1 MRASAKRVARRVAF
15 WHAACN
21 SSPQEP
27 HGSELHPI
35 TAFRSHHGQGQN
47 QRCCE
52 NVTGKVKTA
61 VGKATG
67 DEKLK
72 NEGRA
77 DQVKG
82 KVQNVVGGVKDS
94 MREADEKS
102 REKP

>member
-1 MRASAKRVARRVAF
+1 MDKDRIKGAAKNIA
-15 WHAACN
+15 
-21 SSPQEP
+21 
-27 HGSELHPI
+27 
-35 TAFRSHHGQGQN
+35 
-47 QRCCE
+47 
-52 NVTGKVKTA
+52 GKTKTA

-77 DQVKG
+77 DQVAG

>member
-1 MRASAKRVARRVAF
+1 MDKDRIKGAAKNIA
-15 WHAACN
+15 
-21 SSPQEP
+21 
-27 HGSELHPI
+27 
-35 TAFRSHHGQGQN
+35 
-47 QRCCE
+47 
-52 NVTGKVKTA
+52 GKAKTA
-61 VGKATG
+61 VGKVTG

-94 MREADEKS
+94 MREADEES

>member
-1 MRASAKRVARRVAF
+1 MDKDRIKGAAK
-15 WHAACN
+15 N
-21 SSPQEP
+21 I
-27 HGSELHPI
+27 G
-35 TAFRSHHGQGQN
+35 
-47 QRCCE
+47 
-52 NVTGKVKTA
+52 GKAKTA

-72 NEGRA
+72 NEGRS

-94 MREADEKS
+94 MREADEES